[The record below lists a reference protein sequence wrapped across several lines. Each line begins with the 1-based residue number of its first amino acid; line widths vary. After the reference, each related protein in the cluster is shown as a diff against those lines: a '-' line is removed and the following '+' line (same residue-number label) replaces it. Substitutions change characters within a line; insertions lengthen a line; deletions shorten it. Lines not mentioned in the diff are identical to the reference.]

1 MGGRWSKI
9 EKIEVRCKGTYR
21 GEPCNRKLV
30 IGIPGFDVITGEA
43 KIIEIKCPRCGA
55 TNLISSE
62 MFERVVVRLK
72 K

>member
-1 MGGRWSKI
+1 MHIAKGDYK
-9 EKIEVRCKGTYR
+9 EVIRCKGTYR
-21 GEPCNRKLV
+21 GEPCNRRLAD
-30 IGIPGFDVITGEA
+30 GIPGFDIISNKA

-62 MFERVVVRLK
+62 MSEKVIVKLK